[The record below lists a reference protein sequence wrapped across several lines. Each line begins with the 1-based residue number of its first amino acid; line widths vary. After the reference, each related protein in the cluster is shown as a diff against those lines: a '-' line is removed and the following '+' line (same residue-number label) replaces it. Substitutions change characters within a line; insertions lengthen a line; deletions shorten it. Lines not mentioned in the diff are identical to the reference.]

1 MRQRQQNSS
10 AYSVTFFL
18 VAAADHIAG
27 LAGASPVV
35 TISKNGAAFAAAAGA
50 ITEVGSGWYAWA
62 GHASDRSALGE
73 LAVHITASGADPVDF
88 KLEIVP
94 WNPFDANLGLSR
106 LDDTVTSRAAAVD
119 YTAVRA
125 AKLDNLDATTSSR
138 STLTAAAVWANATR
152 TITGTGTGAI
162 TAASFAADAIDA
174 AALAA
179 GAVTEIQAG
188 LATLA
193 NQTSILGYVDELES
207 RLTTARA
214 AKLDNLDVAVSSR
227 STLAASD
234 VWSYASRT
242 LSAFSFSVN
251 VGSLSAGAITSAAF
265 AAGAINA
272 SALAS
277 DAIGSA
283 QLASTAVTEIQTGLG
298 TLANQTM
305 ILAYVDELESRL
317 SAPRAANLD
326 NLDATISSRLAASA
340 YVVPDNTSIGTIEA
354 VLSGITNLADWLRAI
369 IRQDAADVVAKSEIN
384 AVGGTYNEALHSLSR
399 TASLA
404 ELLEADRYIDT
415 AVTPWALVLTRKN
428 TGGPGV
434 GVELLRQRLF
444 TETGT
449 SVTSIDTFVGRS
461 AA

>member
-1 MRQRQQNSS
+1 
-10 AYSVTFFL
+10 
-18 VAAADHIAG
+18 
-27 LAGASPVV
+27 
-35 TISKNGAAFAAAAGA
+35 
-50 ITEVGSGWYAWA
+50 
-62 GHASDRSALGE
+62 
-73 LAVHITASGADPVDF
+73 
-88 KLEIVP
+88 
-94 WNPFDANLGLSR
+94 
-106 LDDTVTSRAAAVD
+106 
-119 YTAVRA
+119 
-125 AKLDNLDATTSSR
+125 
-138 STLTAAAVWANATR
+138 
-152 TITGTGTGAI
+152 
-162 TAASFAADAIDA
+162 
-174 AALAA
+174 
-179 GAVTEIQAG
+179 
-188 LATLA
+188 
-193 NQTSILGYVDELES
+193 
-207 RLTTARA
+207 
-214 AKLDNLDVAVSSR
+214 
-227 STLAASD
+227 
-234 VWSYASRT
+234 
-242 LSAFSFSVN
+242 
-251 VGSLSAGAITSAAF
+251 
-265 AAGAINA
+265 
-272 SALAS
+272 
-277 DAIGSA
+277 
-283 QLASTAVTEIQTGLG
+283 
-298 TLANQTM
+298 M

>member
-1 MRQRQQNSS
+1 M
-10 AYSVTFFL
+10 
-18 VAAADHIAG
+18 D
-27 LAGASPVV
+27 
-35 TISKNGAAFAAAAGA
+35 
-50 ITEVGSGWYAWA
+50 
-62 GHASDRSALGE
+62 
-73 LAVHITASGADPVDF
+73 
-88 KLEIVP
+88 
-94 WNPFDANLGLSR
+94 DA
-106 LDDTVTSRAAAVD
+106 VTSRAAGLD
-119 YTAVRA
+119 YNAARA
-125 AKLDNLDATTSSR
+125 AKLDNLDATISSR
-138 STLTAAAVWANATR
+138 STVTAAAVWANATR

-179 GAVTEIQAG
+179 GAVTEIQTG

-193 NQTSILGYVDELES
+193 NQTSILSYVDELET
-207 RLTTARA
+207 RLTATRA

-242 LSAFSFSVN
+242 LSAFSFAVN

-384 AVGGTYNEALHSLSR
+384 AGGGTYNEALHSLSR

-415 AVTPWALVLTRKN
+415 SVTPWALVLTRKN

-444 TETGT
+444 TETGS